1 MKKLNKQFA
10 NNSSTV
16 EKFSFRVACFCS
28 PKCNCSCQTD
38 SRKRASN
45 HSNAYNRDTEA
56 YSNVFK
62 R

>member
-16 EKFSFRVACFCS
+16 EKFSFRVACECS
-28 PKCNCSCQTD
+28 PKCNCSCQTQPTK
-38 SRKRASN
+38 SSTKRSSA
-45 HSNAYNRDTEA
+45 HNRDSEA
-56 YSNVFK
+56 YANVFK